1 MFFQRDKSHSTE
13 TTRFES
19 DVLISKSHQ
28 KFSQANESL
37 KQMQNALRQEKVN
50 LIRQISSTPRHLANV
65 PESRMEE
72 APPSSPKNLTTS
84 EDLQTSLKK
93 QLGIDEKSQDSRS
106 PHRFFDWE
114 QDSKGNGAADP
125 SNFLTIEQ

>member
-1 MFFQRDKSHSTE
+1 MRE
-13 TTRFES
+13 
-19 DVLISKSHQ
+19 
-28 KFSQANESL
+28 
-37 KQMQNALRQEKVN
+37 
-50 LIRQISSTPRHLANV
+50 ISSTPRHLANV

-93 QLGIDEKSQDSRS
+93 QLGIDEKSQDDGS

-114 QDSKGNGAADP
+114 RDSSRGMGAAADP
-125 SNFLTIEQ
+125 TNFLTIQ